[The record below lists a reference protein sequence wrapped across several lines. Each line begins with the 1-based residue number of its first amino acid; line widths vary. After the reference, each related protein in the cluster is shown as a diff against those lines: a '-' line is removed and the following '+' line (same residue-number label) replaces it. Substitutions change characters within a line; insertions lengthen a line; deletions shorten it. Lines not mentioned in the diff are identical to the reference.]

1 MKICFWGNISDSIN
15 GHTPGGGELQIALL
29 AKALVLAG
37 NEVIIIDPGGKK
49 DFVSKDG
56 IKVITIKGWDNGIQI
71 LRTLTHRLPQFYK
84 LLKDQKADVYY
95 CRIRDFRHIF
105 AFWAAR
111 KNKAKFILA
120 LASDLDVLSFWMRC
134 KHNYFSQK
142 RDSWLFV
149 SGMLIEIFQP
159 FLLRNSDIVFAQHEG
174 QKAILD
180 KKSIVSL
187 VNPNL
192 IDLTVISSLNSLKRD
207 GFVWVGSLKKRKG
220 VIELYELAIKSPQHN
235 ITVIGQA
242 SDASGYK
249 YYEKLKNCPNVTLL
263 GRLSH
268 DATIR
273 EIANSKA
280 IISTSKME
288 GFPNIF
294 IEAWACGIPV
304 ISLFVNPGNVLEKN
318 HLGYFANGSMAN
330 LLQELSNYN
339 TVESIDIKAK
349 KYVENTHILSK
360 NKISEINAVFERL
373 IMNHSNKR
381 S

>member
-37 NEVIIIDPGGKK
+37 NEVVIIDPGGKK
-49 DFVSKDG
+49 DFVSEDG
-56 IKVITIKGWDNGIQI
+56 IRVITVKGWDNGIQI

-105 AFWAAR
+105 AFGAAR
-111 KNKAKFILA
+111 KNNAKFILA

-142 RDSWLFV
+142 RDAWLFV
-149 SGMLIEIFQP
+149 SGLFIEIIQP

-174 QKAILD
+174 QKALLD
-180 KKSIVSL
+180 KKGIVSI

-192 IDLTVISSLNSLKRD
+192 IDLNVIPSENRYLKD
-207 GFVWVGSLKKRKG
+207 GFVWVGSFKKRKG
-220 VIELYELAIKSPQHN
+220 IIELFELVNKLPQHKFT
-235 ITVIGQA
+235 IIGQA
-242 SDASGYK
+242 SDASGHFYLD
-249 YYEKLKNCPNVTLL
+249 KLKTCPNVTLL

-268 DATIR
+268 EDTLLK
-273 EIANSKA
+273 IANSKA
-280 IISTSKME
+280 IISTSRME

-294 IEAWACGIPV
+294 IEAWTCGIPV
-304 ISLFVNPGNVLEKN
+304 ISLFVNPGNVLVKN
-318 HLGYFANGSMAN
+318 NLGYYANGSMPS
-330 LLQELSNYN
+330 L
-339 TVESIDIKAK
+339 IKIISEYDTITSFGDEARI
-349 KYVENTHILSK
+349 YVEKTHLLNK
-360 NKISEINAVFERL
+360 NKISEINEVFELL
-373 IMNHSNKR
+373 IKHNTTKAS
-381 S
+381 

>member
-37 NEVIIIDPGGKK
+37 NEVVIVDPGGKK
-49 DFVSKDG
+49 DFVSNDG
-56 IKVITIKGWDNGIQI
+56 IRVITVKGWNNGIRI

-84 LLKDQKADVYY
+84 LLKEQRADVYY

-111 KNKAKFILA
+111 NNDAKFILS
-120 LASDLDVLSFWMRC
+120 LASDLDVLNFWMRC
-134 KHNYFSQK
+134 RHIYFSQK
-142 RDSWLFV
+142 IDSWFFV
-149 SGMLIEIFQP
+149 SGLFIEMLQP

-180 KKSIVSL
+180 KKGIVSII
-187 VNPNL
+187 NPNL
-192 IDLTVISSLNSLKRD
+192 IDLTVISSQNNPIKD

-220 VIELYELAIKSPQHN
+220 IIELYELAIKSPQHKF
-235 ITVIGQA
+235 TVIGQA
-242 SDASGYK
+242 SDASGYL
-249 YYEKLKNCPNVTLL
+249 YYEKLKTLPNVTLL

-268 DATIR
+268 DATILK
-273 EIANSKA
+273 IASSKA
-280 IISTSKME
+280 IISTSMME

-304 ISLFVNPGNVLEKN
+304 ISLYVNPGNVLGKN
-318 HLGYFANGSMAN
+318 NLGYFANGSMAD
-330 LLQELSNYN
+330 LIQKISHYN
-339 TVESIDIKAK
+339 TIANIGEDAK
-349 KYVENTHILSK
+349 RYVENTHILSK
-360 NKISEINAVFERL
+360 NKISEINAVFEGL
-373 IMNHSNKR
+373 IKNKSNK
-381 S
+381 SS